1 MPLIHSDYWIWQ
13 TNNYAVKLTLQ
24 KKIII
29 PMETSKNKP
38 IIKPQGGENAS
49 HKVPLAVNWKPRALP
64 LADWQAG
71 AALPQASL
79 WWLNDIVS
87 SNAAILSLH

>member
-1 MPLIHSDYWIWQ
+1 
-13 TNNYAVKLTLQ
+13 
-24 KKIII
+24 
-29 PMETSKNKP
+29 METSKNKP
-38 IIKPQGGENAS
+38 IIKPQGGGNVS
-49 HKVPLAVNWKPRALP
+49 HKVPFAVDWKPRALP

-87 SNAAILSLH
+87 TNAAILSLH